1 MNNKKILIV
10 EDIPSV
16 ANGIKDRI
24 ISCLETI
31 EENINCFYFS
41 DEALVFL
48 ESNRPD
54 IIIIDLAMD
63 SVGLSKN
70 ERENSVYSRLTGWVI
85 LNEHILNGE
94 FKEKLKYTHCYIF
107 SGYAKVFAN
116 TLGLSTDDN
125 GVNLEAINQRL
136 SEFRDNLFFVPKVGA
151 DGGASELIKAIKDHS
166 IT

>member
-94 FKEKLKYTHCYIF
+94 FKEKLKYFI
-107 SGYAKVFAN
+107 
-116 TLGLSTDDN
+116 
-125 GVNLEAINQRL
+125 
-136 SEFRDNLFFVPKVGA
+136 
-151 DGGASELIKAIKDHS
+151 
-166 IT
+166 